1 MSRRKIVST
10 NLTFDE
16 ENFSDST
23 DSTNLSDNTD
33 DEINMDPKN
42 MFNVLN
48 VETKP
53 EEKLEQKED
62 ENKEETKNDTKSTG
76 RTTKDTNT
84 LSKDDIEG
92 RE

>member
-33 DEINMDPKN
+33 DEIDMDPEN
-42 MFNVLN
+42 MLNVLN
-48 VETKP
+48 METKP
-53 EEKLEQKED
+53 EEKLEQNGD
-62 ENKEETKNDTKSTG
+62 ENKEETKIDTKSTD
-76 RTTKDTNT
+76 RQQKIQIRYQ
-84 LSKDDIEG
+84 KMI
-92 RE
+92 

>member
-42 MFNVLN
+42 MLNVLN
-48 VETKP
+48 METKP
-53 EEKLEQKED
+53 EEKLGQNGD
-62 ENKEETKNDTKSTG
+62 ENKEEMKIDTKSTD
-76 RTTKDTNT
+76 RPTTETNT
-84 LSKDDIEG
+84 LSKDDIE
-92 RE
+92 RR

>member
-1 MSRRKIVST
+1 MSRRKLVST

-42 MFNVLN
+42 MLNVLN
-48 VETKP
+48 METKP
-53 EEKLEQKED
+53 EEKLEVK
-62 ENKEETKNDTKSTG
+62 
-76 RTTKDTNT
+76 
-84 LSKDDIEG
+84 II
-92 RE
+92 